1 MMSIAVS
8 DAHRTFVLPPPVA
21 TSSSVTDPPLVSD
34 VASFSSSPAVVAS
47 PSIALAFASHFPPP
61 SSLGFAPM
69 CVIASRFKSSLRV
82 DAYRIL
88 VRRAVVAVWP
98 SSRRPS
104 VRLVPSRDANRRIGA
119 SAHRAIAGSRDR
131 RIGDRAID
139 RPSIARSRRS
149 IDRRS
154 TSVDRVDRRSSRPAR
169 RSSRPHNDVV
179 RVGDVCARDD
189 GRARR
194 VDGARAREDVGDDDG
209 RARDDRARRR
219 GAAKRARDGRGRAPR
234 WRVSSRDGD
243 DGRMGASA
251 RDARRGTRGQSGDD
265 ARGGGR
271 GGGAGG
277 RR

>member
-119 SAHRAIAGSRDR
+119 SRDRAIARSADRRSRDR
-131 RIGDRAID
+131 SSVDRAIASID
-139 RPSIARSRRS
+139 RSSIDVRRSRRS
-149 IDRRS
+149 SI
-154 TSVDRVDRRSSRPAR
+154 VP
-169 RSSRPHNDVV
+169 P
-179 RVGDVCARDD
+179 
-189 GRARR
+189 
-194 VDGARAREDVGDDDG
+194 
-209 RARDDRARRR
+209 
-219 GAAKRARDGRGRAPR
+219 
-234 WRVSSRDGD
+234 
-243 DGRMGASA
+243 GASIVA
-251 RDARRGTRGQSGDD
+251 PAQ
-265 ARGGGR
+265 
-271 GGGAGG
+271 
-277 RR
+277 